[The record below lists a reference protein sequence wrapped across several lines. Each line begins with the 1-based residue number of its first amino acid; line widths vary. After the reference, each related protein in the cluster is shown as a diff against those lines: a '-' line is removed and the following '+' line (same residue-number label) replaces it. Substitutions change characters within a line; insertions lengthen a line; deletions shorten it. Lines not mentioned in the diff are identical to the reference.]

1 MNGPKGKRGPIASCP
16 MCGEG
21 ATGITWDAELD
32 VCTCGN
38 CGWTNGSENLDLY
51 PTAPGP
57 KAPMTNAQKIRAMTD
72 EEMVEFIMGTLNC
85 DVYECGECPFCGPVE
100 KILDWLQQPV
110 KEGAEQWND

>member
-38 CGWTNGSENLDLY
+38 CGWTNGGENLDLY

-57 KAPMTNAQKIRAMTD
+57 KTPMTNADRIRAMSD
-72 EEMVEFIMGTLNC
+72 EELAELIYRRHTCPPGKGYLDCKISDTC
-85 DVYECGECPFCGPVE
+85 DKCWV
-100 KILDWLQQPV
+100 DWLQQPV
-110 KEGAEQWND
+110 KEGAE

>member
-57 KAPMTNAQKIRAMTD
+57 KTPMTNADRIRAMSD
-72 EEMVEFIMGTLNC
+72 EELAEFLDELYCHGWHHGAQDFDDDTNY
-85 DVYECGECPFCGPVE
+85 YE
-100 KILDWLQQPV
+100 WLQQPV
-110 KEGAEQWND
+110 KEGADHENT

>member
-38 CGWTNGSENLDLY
+38 CGWTNGSEILDLY
-51 PTAPGP
+51 PTPL
-57 KAPMTNAQKIRAMTD
+57 TNADRIRAMTD
-72 EEMVEFIMGTLNC
+72 EELAHELADIWDCHKCSEHERLDGHPLLREEQC
-85 DVYECGECPFCGPVE
+85 DQKCEQHCLE
-100 KILDWLQQPV
+100 WLQQPCG
-110 KEGAEQWND
+110 GAE